1 MFTIIEIIPA
11 ILEKTF
17 DQVAV
22 KIKRI
27 EKEAP
32 KIKWVQLDIMDGKF
46 VSNATWNQPEDL
58 LKIKTYLNL
67 EVHLMVDAQL
77 TLINSWSKQ
86 NQIKRILVH
95 KEAVRNSNQ
104 IVKLVTAIKQANR
117 EAGIVLNPSTPVES
131 VKDYLLILD
140 EVLLMAVEPGF
151 SGQKFQNKI
160 LDKIRGLRQWNSQ
173 IPIGI
178 DGGINLETAPLAIKA
193 GASRLY
199 AASFLWNYSD
209 LGKAVLALQA
219 L

>member
-1 MFTIIEIIPA
+1 M
-11 ILEKTF
+11 EKTF

>member
-1 MFTIIEIIPA
+1 M
-11 ILEKTF
+11 EKTF

-67 EVHLMVDAQL
+67 EVHLMVDAPL